1 MRQKKQPPQMYEPQ
15 AKSASYGSFA
25 RTPRPKGFVPTSP
38 VVNTT
43 FVRETPEYNSV
54 NTQGGSTGNPVTQK
68 PLLYTGDR
76 VKGISLMHKSCFQ
89 PVFSDTE
96 AKEHAQMRR

>member
-1 MRQKKQPPQMYEPQ
+1 MYEKRE
-15 AKSASYGSFA
+15 KSVSYGSFA
-25 RTPRPKGFVPTSP
+25 RTPKPKNFVPVSP

-43 FVRETPEYNSV
+43 FVRETPTYNSV
-54 NTQGGSTGNPVTQK
+54 NTQGGSSGIPVTQK

-96 AKEHAQMRR
+96 AIEHAQMRR